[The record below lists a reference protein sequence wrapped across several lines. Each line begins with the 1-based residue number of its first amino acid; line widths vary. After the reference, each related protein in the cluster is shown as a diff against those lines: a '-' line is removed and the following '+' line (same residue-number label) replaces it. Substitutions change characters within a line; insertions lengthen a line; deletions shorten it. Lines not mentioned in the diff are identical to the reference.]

1 MIKEVAMELGRIPE
15 IDNAQKNHVEKVQQ
29 VQEVDNDNKVID
41 EEQYKKAA
49 SKGEE
54 EDLNEVI
61 LDNVRF
67 GYNKQSQDF
76 YVKVTRG
83 DAEYKFP
90 TEEMM
95 KMKAFLLES
104 IENENK

>member
-1 MIKEVAMELGRIPE
+1 MELGRIPE
-15 IDNAQKNHVEKVQQ
+15 IDNAQQNHVEKLQKVK
-29 VQEVDNDNKVID
+29 EVDNENKIVPD
-41 EEQYKKAA
+41 EKYKNAS

-61 LDNVRF
+61 LDNVKF
-67 GYNKQSQDF
+67 GYNKKSQDF

-90 TEEMM
+90 TEDMM
-95 KMKAFLLES
+95 KMKAFLMES
-104 IENENK
+104 IEKENNK